1 MILEEAINKLTFTL
15 NLCDTGDNQLLKK
28 ELITVIE
35 QLQEI
40 DYIQELVS
48 NITEEVSFA
57 SFNYEDIKFCIEA
70 FKATNP
76 SSGDGVLGSIFGY
89 EFLITKKPG
98 FDLSDFVDLN
108 DKLKGL
114 SEKSLEELWEK
125 INIYLE
131 IEPCLN
137 SDIEVLKLIGLL
149 PDWYE

>member
-48 NITEEVSFA
+48 NVTEEISFVR
-57 SFNYEDIKFCIEA
+57 FNYEDIKFCIEA
-70 FKATNP
+70 LKGRNSKSNIGILA
-76 SSGDGVLGSIFGY
+76 LIYAY
-89 EFLITKKPG
+89 ELSMTKKPS

-108 DKLKGL
+108 DKLEGL
-114 SEKSLEELWEK
+114 SEKSLEELRER

-137 SDIEVLKLIGLL
+137 SDVEVLKLIGLL

>member
-48 NITEEVSFA
+48 NITEEVSFVR
-57 SFNYEDIKFCIEA
+57 FNYEDIKFCIEA
-70 FKATNP
+70 LRGKKPT
-76 SSGDGVLGSIFGY
+76 SGQNILGSIFGY
-89 EFLITKKPG
+89 EYLTAKKPD
-98 FDLSDFVDLN
+98 FHLSDFVDLN
-108 DKLKGL
+108 DKLEGL
-114 SEKSLEELWEK
+114 SEKSLEELQER

-137 SDIEVLKLIGLL
+137 SEVEVLKLIGLL
-149 PDWYE
+149 PDWYQ